1 MAKNQPLMERFWSKV
16 DKCGEDDCWEWQG
29 KKNGKGHGE
38 FYLNWYRRV
47 LAHRFMYWLGCGHI
61 CEGDG
66 ADNPSYIRHTCGNP
80 SCVNP
85 KHLSKKEATLN

>member
-38 FYLNWYRRV
+38 FYLNW
-47 LAHRFMYWLGCGHI
+47 
-61 CEGDG
+61 
-66 ADNPSYIRHTCGNP
+66 
-80 SCVNP
+80 
-85 KHLSKKEATLN
+85 